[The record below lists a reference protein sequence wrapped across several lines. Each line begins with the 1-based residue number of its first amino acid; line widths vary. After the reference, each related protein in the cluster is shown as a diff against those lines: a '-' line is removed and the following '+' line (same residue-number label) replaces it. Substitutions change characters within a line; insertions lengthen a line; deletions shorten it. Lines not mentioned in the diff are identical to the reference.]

1 MASMPLM
8 AATDLASLSLY
19 ATTVST
25 ENCLS
30 ASLTLMVP
38 MADDRRPEKGNTS
51 GERLHCTLIFTRPT
65 MVDSVSRSPA
75 ASVPSGDAV
84 KSAACC
90 PFQDLRSA
98 DLTWSRWP
106 YDATGITGP
115 NCSSWKR
122 RISGVTGYTMAGL
135 GGWWGGEWGER
146 K

>member
-51 GERLHCTLIFTRPT
+51 GERLHCTLRLMRPT
-65 MVDSVSRSPA
+65 IVLS
-75 ASVPSGDAV
+75 ASTMGAVELPDASLV
-84 KSAACC
+84 KMAACC
-90 PFQDLRSA
+90 PFQDALAAAISS
-98 DLTWSRWP
+98 LGSEKV
-106 YDATGITGP
+106 ATGCVGRSEWRERERERERETEVREGRKEGT
-115 NCSSWKR
+115 NE
-122 RISGVTGYTMAGL
+122 
-135 GGWWGGEWGER
+135 GEN
-146 K
+146 